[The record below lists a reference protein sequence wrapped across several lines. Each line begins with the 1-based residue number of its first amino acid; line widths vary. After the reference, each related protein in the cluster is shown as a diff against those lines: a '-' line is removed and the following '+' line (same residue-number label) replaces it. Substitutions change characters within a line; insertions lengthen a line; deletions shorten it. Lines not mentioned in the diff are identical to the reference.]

1 MPEPLTPEMKA
12 LAHYANGMQV
22 ALVVMANCLMN
33 NGALRPGQ
41 FSNALK
47 ATFNEPDA
55 DWSRLDYWF
64 LQQLAKMMDEA
75 ETRDRI

>member
-12 LAHYANGMQV
+12 LALYASATQN
-22 ALVVMANCLMN
+22 ALVIMAKCLMN

-47 ATFNEPDA
+47 ATFNEPEA
-55 DWSRLDYWF
+55 DWKRLDYCF
-64 LQQLAKMMDEA
+64 FQDLAKMLDEA

>member
-1 MPEPLTPEMKA
+1 MKA
-12 LAHYANGMQV
+12 LAHHANATQV
-22 ALVVMANCLMN
+22 ALVVMAKCLMN

-47 ATFNEPDA
+47 TTFNEPDA
-55 DWSRLDYWF
+55 DWARLDYQF
-64 LQQLAKMMDEA
+64 LQELAKMMDEA